1 MVHTCITAFFK
12 TISFIEWYFFS
23 VSEVHCSYVYKPYI
37 TYVYTEIYTISVHVT
52 THYPYPSPSPG
63 EKNSVFINISLEL
76 INFYTEDKFPF
87 HFITSH
93 FLEMAFHWQPLPSVN
108 SFFFFGYAIIWHIHK
123 TFFISYSPSNV
134 FWISYDLEIIN
145 Q

>member
-1 MVHTCITAFFK
+1 MASYININCWTHSPVHIHGTYMYYCFFK
-12 TISFIEWYFFS
+12 NHIIYWMIFFS

-37 TYVYTEIYTISVHVT
+37 TYVYTEIYTISVYVT

-93 FLEMAFHWQPLPSVN
+93 FLEMAFHWQPSVLPSVN
-108 SFFFFGYAIIWHIHK
+108 SFL
-123 TFFISYSPSNV
+123 
-134 FWISYDLEIIN
+134 FWLCNYLTHS
-145 Q
+145 